1 MPQLGKTS
9 FYRRSHP
16 ASHFW
21 TASNRKQG
29 EGLGARLGS
38 RYTIKALRYVC
49 VHLLLNLFPSVYEI
63 RLGTVDQ
70 TDVDVEWRLRPYMN
84 TARKRFAL
92 STDHT

>member
-1 MPQLGKTS
+1 MQAGHET
-9 FYRRSHP
+9 RR
-16 ASHFW
+16 A
-21 TASNRKQG
+21 Q
-29 EGLGARLGS
+29 EQVCCL
-38 RYTIKALRYVC
+38 IALRCVC

-84 TARKRFAL
+84 TARKRYAL